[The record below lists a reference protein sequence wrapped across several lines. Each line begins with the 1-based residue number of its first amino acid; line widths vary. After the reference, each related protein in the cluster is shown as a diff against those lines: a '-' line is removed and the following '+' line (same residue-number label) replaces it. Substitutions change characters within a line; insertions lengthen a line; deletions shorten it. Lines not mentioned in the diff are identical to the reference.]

1 MDRRRTGAVTK
12 HTCLVIIEL
21 ATVTA
26 NYITEAEESG
36 KASGEEFT
44 VVGRSLEGRWTVA
57 QRCHFDG
64 IKRWPPIRQLAND
77 EPRF

>member
-21 ATVTA
+21 AMVAA

-36 KASGEEFT
+36 KGKRERIYGRWA
-44 VVGRSLEGRWTVA
+44 VVGRSHKGVISTE
-57 QRCHFDG
+57 
-64 IKRWPPIRQLAND
+64 
-77 EPRF
+77 

>member
-21 ATVTA
+21 AMVAA

-36 KASGEEFT
+36 KASGKEFT
-44 VVGRSLEGRWTVA
+44 VVGRSLDGRTKVSFRRNKKVA
-57 QRCHFDG
+57 TDKATCQ
-64 IKRWPPIRQLAND
+64 
-77 EPRF
+77 